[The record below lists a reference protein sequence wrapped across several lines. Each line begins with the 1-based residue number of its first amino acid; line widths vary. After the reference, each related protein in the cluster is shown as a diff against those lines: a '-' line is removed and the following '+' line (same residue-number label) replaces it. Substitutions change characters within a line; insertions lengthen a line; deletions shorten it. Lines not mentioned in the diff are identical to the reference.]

1 MGGIA
6 GLQNHGHH
14 TGAHI
19 GAAVLTVMVN
29 GDDVG
34 AGIAMIAF
42 GLVFMVWGK
51 YISNN
56 KKFKKWWK
64 QVETNNLEPQI
75 AASAEVAIEIYK
87 KNPQKRTLKKI
98 AALNPS
104 AAEMI
109 ETLKK
114 QRALK

>member
-1 MGGIA
+1 MLVFYTNSILATIVSLFGCGWAIA
-6 GLQNHGHH
+6 GINS
-14 TGAHI
+14 I
-19 GAAVLTVMVN
+19 IE
-29 GDDVG
+29 DDVG

-42 GLVFMVWGK
+42 GLVFMAWGK

-109 ETLKK
+109 EK
-114 QRALK
+114 QLAAK